1 MGRLGHVAIDSTRIA
16 ANASRDRLDTE
27 QALRDARA
35 RIRREIRRWQQQ
47 CDAQDPNEGADQEVS
62 REALA
67 RLEQHGDEIPARL
80 ERLQKAGL
88 RKISRTDADSRFLRQ
103 RRGFLLGYAGTLAV
117 SEDHLIVGQC
127 VTQEANDNGLLL
139 PLLEQVEQR
148 CGAPAQRVSAYSGFF
163 RWRICRFWKS
173 VTSTAIFQTRIWR
186 AI

>member
-62 REALA
+62 REAL
-67 RLEQHGDEIPARL
+67 ARL